1 MDIKKQVQMHYEYA
15 RSAYVRIFSVA
26 RYYIDLRFSFYIYYS
41 VKNTSMKVYN
51 IKSLKKTNKNT

>member
-15 RSAYVRIFSVA
+15 RSAYVRIISVA

-41 VKNTSMKVYN
+41 AKNTLFSVWQFRTLN
-51 IKSLKKTNKNT
+51 H